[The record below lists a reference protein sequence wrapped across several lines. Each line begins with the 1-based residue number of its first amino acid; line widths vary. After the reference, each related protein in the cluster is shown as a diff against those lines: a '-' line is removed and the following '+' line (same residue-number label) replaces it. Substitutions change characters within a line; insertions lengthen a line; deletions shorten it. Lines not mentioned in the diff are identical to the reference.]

1 MSMIDVLKLAREA
14 DLSSMT
20 ADAHCREDYWTAT
33 RAELERFAAL
43 VLEEAAKCCNEVQR
57 MHSDHAGFA
66 RDCGNEK
73 NQAYFEGAMVGAE
86 DCAEAIRSL
95 KPKGEA

>member
-1 MSMIDVLKLAREA
+1 MIDVQKLAREA
-14 DLSSMT
+14 DLSLMS

-43 VLEEAAKCCNEVQR
+43 VLGEAEQKAKAISDKYAFGYYGSEV
-57 MHSDHAGFA
+57 DAV
-66 RDCGNEK
+66 DE
-73 NQAYFEGAMVGAE
+73 VV
-86 DCAEAIRSL
+86 DAIRSL